1 MLKTTA
7 MGREGSFAEG
17 AWDGTLA
24 FFVLR
29 FWLGLRA
36 LLTGIEKYAGVKIS
50 EKPFIDPETGMEDPS
65 GALIEVREKFYA
77 LTNYAAIPPSMQERF
92 AEEPLLPA
100 FLSVPFY
107 ACLGWVLILSGVML
121 LIGLGTRVSLVIQG
135 LLYGA
140 LTVGLI
146 LIKEDA
152 GIAWL
157 GVHVALVALA
167 LMLAGHNRFA
177 VLKKW

>member
-1 MLKTTA
+1 MYK
-7 MGREGSFAEG
+7 R
-17 AWDGTLA
+17 
-24 FFVLR
+24 
-29 FWLGLRA
+29 
-36 LLTGIEKYAGVKIS
+36 
-50 EKPFIDPETGMEDPS
+50 
-65 GALIEVREKFYA
+65 
-77 LTNYAAIPPSMQERF
+77 Q
-92 AEEPLLPA
+92 
-100 FLSVPFY
+100 
-107 ACLGWVLILSGVML
+107 CLGWVLILSGVML